1 MLVGWLV
8 SAGISG
14 RVNVPG
20 VVGRLGPRSW
30 LCTSSACADVCWAWP
45 GASSQVEEGENTHFT
60 SCFHTCSLS
69 GFRKEMLKQDV
80 FKDAFAQI
88 SVFLRKLFKYLIAL
102 NTDISGLDFQPY
114 FCLALVSN
122 HQTSVASF
130 R

>member
-1 MLVGWLV
+1 
-8 SAGISG
+8 
-14 RVNVPG
+14 
-20 VVGRLGPRSW
+20 
-30 LCTSSACADVCWAWP
+30 
-45 GASSQVEEGENTHFT
+45 
-60 SCFHTCSLS
+60 
-69 GFRKEMLKQDV
+69 MLKQDV